1 MMTPG
6 SVAVLESGH
15 LIPHASTKASAGLS
29 KSKQNAV
36 LIFYCP
42 KHNPHAQCT

>member
-6 SVAVLESGH
+6 SVAVLESAGH
-15 LIPHASTKASAGLS
+15 LIPHASTKARGGV
-29 KSKQNAV
+29 SKQNAV

-42 KHNPHAQCT
+42 KHNPYAKHT